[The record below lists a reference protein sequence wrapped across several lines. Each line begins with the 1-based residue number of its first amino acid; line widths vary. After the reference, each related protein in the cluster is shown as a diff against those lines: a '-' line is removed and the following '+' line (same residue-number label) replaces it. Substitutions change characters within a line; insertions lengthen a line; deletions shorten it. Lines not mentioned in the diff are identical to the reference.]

1 MRAGEGSLGLGSSP
15 GKDMTGYNFVK
26 PWEKW
31 ELALRNCWEKQTR
44 FTHPQIGWTR
54 AVTYGCICNPQV
66 FVMLGEKRGWK
77 LSPCGFALQTLN
89 ALLTLDTAEWDGR
102 RWRWDGDEAEKQYPT
117 YMKFNIVLIKKKI
130 LDSEFHFTWVPR
142 DQFFVISHLLSLSQ
156 SNIKI
161 LLHDLN
167 EAKLKKSAEDADWE
181 ADLNH
186 SSKLEDI
193 MFFLLCWHFATCL
206 LVWTF

>member
-102 RWRWDGDEAEKQYPT
+102 RWDEMEMKQKNSILLTWSSILCWLRKKFWIQSFILPESQETSFLLYLT
-117 YMKFNIVLIKKKI
+117 YCPFPK
-130 LDSEFHFTWVPR
+130 
-142 DQFFVISHLLSLSQ
+142 VIS
-156 SNIKI
+156 
-161 LLHDLN
+161 
-167 EAKLKKSAEDADWE
+167 KS
-181 ADLNH
+181 
-186 SSKLEDI
+186 SCTI
-193 MFFLLCWHFATCL
+193 
-206 LVWTF
+206 